1 MPTQS
6 GGREIFMF
14 SVIIVDDELMIR
26 SSISS
31 FINNCDAG
39 FYVAEAFR
47 DGADAINY
55 LKENDVD
62 LVISD
67 IRMIEVSGIDLAQYI
82 YENKPWI
89 HVILLSGY
97 AEFEYAKAAIK
108 YNVKEY
114 ITKPTNF
121 DDLKNTLI
129 NIRNLLLSEKNSNVN
144 SFLDNIMRLY
154 AAILNKDING
164 AKSEM
169 RTLLDSNTRKNEQL
183 GQYAFN
189 IFEIIIDKLYA
200 NLNIKLEADFAGY
213 ASLPKISEYSEI
225 YDLST
230 HIIDNII
237 NRLLPKDKK
246 TDNIVVD
253 KLIQFINENFSQ
265 NISLQDAAEKVFF
278 NPAYCSRFFKEQTG
292 ENFSDYLL
300 KVRMQHAARLL
311 HENKKIN
318 DISKECG
325 YQNSGYFTRV
335 FKEYYKCTPSEY
347 IHNS

>member
-1 MPTQS
+1 
-6 GGREIFMF
+6 MF
-14 SVIIVDDELMIR
+14 STIIVDDELMIR

-31 FINNCDAG
+31 FIDNCNAG
-39 FYVAEAFR
+39 FFVAGAFR

-67 IRMIEVSGIDLAQYI
+67 VKMIEVSGIDLAQYI

-89 HVILLSGY
+89 YVVLLSGY
-97 AEFEYAKAAIK
+97 AEFEYAQAAIK

-121 DDLKNTLI
+121 DDFKNTLI
-129 NIRNLLLSEKNSNVN
+129 KINTLLTAEKSNNLN
-144 SFLDNIMRLY
+144 SFLDNIMQLY
-154 AAILNKDING
+154 AAILNKNSED
-164 AKSEM
+164 AKSQM
-169 RTLLDSNTRKNEQL
+169 IALLDSNTHINEQL

-200 NLNIKLEADFAGY
+200 NINIRLEPDF
-213 ASLPKISEYSEI
+213 SEYTSLLGISDRNKI
-225 YDLST
+225 YDLSIN
-230 HIIDNII
+230 IIDNII
-237 NRLLPKDKK
+237 GRLPAKDKK
-246 TDNIVVD
+246 TDNIVID
-253 KLIQFINENFSQ
+253 KLIQFINENFSK

-325 YQNSGYFTRV
+325 YQSSGYFTRV

-347 IHNS
+347 IHHS

>member
-1 MPTQS
+1 MK
-6 GGREIFMF
+6 GFDFMF
-14 SVIIVDDELMIR
+14 SAIVVDDEPIIR

-31 FINNCDAG
+31 FINDCDAG
-39 FYVAEAFR
+39 FTVAESFR
-47 DGADAINY
+47 DGSDAIKY
-55 LKENDVD
+55 LEENNVD

-67 IRMIEVSGIDLAQYI
+67 IKMVTVSGIDLAQYI

-97 AEFEYAKAAIK
+97 TEFEYAKAAIK

-129 NIRNLLLSEKNSNVN
+129 KIRNLITEQKNNNNINV
-144 SFLDNIMRLY
+144 FLDSIMQLY
-154 AAILNKDING
+154 AAII
-164 AKSEM
+164 AKNSVEAQSELKL
-169 RTLLDSNTRKNEQL
+169 LLDGNTRKNEQL

-200 NLNIKLEADFAGY
+200 NLNIR
-213 ASLPKISEYSEI
+213 ITSELTDYNVLLNTNSKNEVYQTSSEI
-225 YDLST
+225 LDHILNHLLS
-230 HIIDNII
+230 
-237 NRLLPKDKK
+237 KDKK
-246 TDNIVVD
+246 TDNIVID
-253 KLIQFINENFSQ
+253 KLIQFINENFSR
-265 NISLQDAAEKVFF
+265 NISLQDAAETVFF

-300 KVRMQHAARLL
+300 KVRMEHAAHLL
-311 HENKKIN
+311 KENKKVT

-325 YQNSGYFTRV
+325 YNSSGYFTRV
-335 FKEYYKCTPSEY
+335 FKEYYNCTPSEY
-347 IHNS
+347 IHNIQRS